1 MPGIVSAIR
10 GGPGSRPTIERTIQ
24 LAKETGQEIY
34 FIYIVNVDF
43 LSHTAVSRVQALIEE
58 LTEMGEF
65 ILLHARETASSKGV
79 SAQGVVRKGNVRQE
93 ITKLC
98 GELNASYLVL
108 GRPAGG
114 EKKDTFDSEAIENFQ
129 ETVERETGAR
139 VIFAGGDSQ

>member
-10 GGPGSRPTIERTIQ
+10 GGPGSRPTIDSTIQ
-24 LAKETGQEIY
+24 LAKETGQEVY

-65 ILLHARETASSKGV
+65 ILLHARETALAQGV
-79 SAQGVVRKGNVRQE
+79 SAQGVVRRGNVRQE

-98 GELNASYLVL
+98 HELNADYLVL
-108 GRPAGG
+108 GRPAGA
-114 EKKDTFDSEAIENFQ
+114 ERKDTFDSEAIAHFQ
-129 ETVERETGAR
+129 ETIERETGAR
-139 VIFAGGDSQ
+139 VIFAGSSSE

>member
-10 GGPGSRPTIERTIQ
+10 GGPGSRPTIERAIQ
-24 LAKETGQEIY
+24 LAKESGQELY

-58 LTEMGEF
+58 MTEMGEF
-65 ILLHARETASSKGV
+65 ILLHARETASAQGV
-79 SAQGVVRKGNVRQE
+79 TAQGVVRRGNVRQE

-98 GELNASYLVL
+98 HELNASYQVL

-114 EKKDTFDSEAIENFQ
+114 EKKDTFDPEAIANFQ
-129 ETVERETGAR
+129 ETIERETGAR
-139 VIFAGGDSQ
+139 VIFAGGGSP